1 MPPAET
7 NLTFSR
13 RLRRLLLAPTLGLL
27 IIISVLALSVWQLKR
42 SADWVDHTDQVIAN
56 VNRVQKLVI
65 DAETGARGYEL
76 TRNPVFLEPWNFSQQ
91 QLRNELKNLR
101 VLVADNSEQ
110 QTRLDSIQE
119 HFEDWKKLQETIF
132 DHSSNLSVTEGAING
147 KQRMDAI
154 RAEMRQFLATEE
166 EYKQQRVRQNQRSLV
181 FVYIGF
187 VAMTLLGGPALVVW
201 IRRRVTEMNEA
212 HEEQIR
218 TIREQ
223 AEIVQRAD
231 AATKQL
237 AAIVQSSEDAIL
249 SKSLNGTI
257 TSWNPGAEH
266 MFGYAESEIVGRSI
280 LTLVPSELHE
290 EENRILARL
299 REGERLTHYETERI
313 TKSGRRLY
321 VALTISPIRDASGRV
336 IGISKIV
343 RDVTEQKRVAEAVR
357 ASEARFR
364 AIFEQ
369 ASVGIGRV
377 SFDGGRWLEVN
388 DVLSRITGYNRE
400 ELLLKSWVEM
410 THPEDVPLDLSE
422 AERVRSGQS
431 ESYTVEKRVFHKDG
445 HIVWV
450 RSALSVVRDY
460 RGKPDYEICVVEDIS
475 EQKHAEQTLMQLNT
489 ELESRVNLRTQE
501 LETANKELEAFSYSV
516 SHDLRA
522 PLRTV
527 DGFSAALEEDYGDKL
542 EGEGKDFLRRVRNG
556 VQRMGELID
565 ALLTLSRVTRADLN
579 RETVDVSALAQ
590 SLVDEFRTR
599 YPERSLEFR
608 IEPGLEAEADPKL
621 LRVALENLLENAVK
635 YTSRTEHAVIEIG
648 KMNHNG
654 SSGFYVRDNGVGF
667 DMQYVG
673 KLFGAFQRLHGDK
686 DFQGSGIGLATVQRI
701 VRRHGG
707 QIKAEGEVGRG
718 ATFQFTLGSAQNGE

>member
-1 MPPAET
+1 MPSAES
-7 NLTFSR
+7 NLTFSK

-27 IIISVLALSVWQLKR
+27 VVVSVLAASVWQLKR
-42 SADWVDHTDQVIAN
+42 SADWVDHTDEVIASA
-56 VNRVQKLVI
+56 NRVQKLVI

-76 TRNPVFLEPWNFSQQ
+76 TGHPVFLEPWNASKAA
-91 QLRNELKNLR
+91 LVAELKNLR
-101 VLVADNSEQ
+101 VLVADNTEQ
-110 QTRLDSIQE
+110 QDRIDSIQD
-119 HFEDWKKLQETIF
+119 HFEDWRKLQESLF
-132 DHSSNLSVTEGAING
+132 DHSAHVSVVEGAVDG
-147 KQRMDAI
+147 KRRMDQI
-154 RAEMRQFLATEE
+154 RAEMRSFLDTEE
-166 EYKQQRVRQNQRSLV
+166 EYKRQRVQQNQHSLV

-187 VAMTLLGGPALVVW
+187 VALTLLGGPAMVIWL
-201 IRRRVTEMNEA
+201 RKRVTEMNEA
-212 HEEQIR
+212 HQEQIR

-223 AEIVQRAD
+223 TELVQRAD

-249 SKSLNGTI
+249 SKSLAGTI

-266 MFGYAESEIVGRSI
+266 MFGYAENEIVGRSI
-280 LTLVPSELHE
+280 LTLVPPELHE
-290 EENRILARL
+290 EEGKILARL
-299 REGERLTHYETERI
+299 RGGERLSHYETERL
-313 TKSGRRLY
+313 TKSGARIH
-321 VALTISPIRDASGRV
+321 VALTISPIRDAEGRV

-343 RDVTEQKRVAEAVR
+343 RDVTEQKRIAEAVR

-369 ASVGIGRV
+369 ASVGIGRL
-377 SFDGGRWLEVN
+377 SFDGGRWLEIN
-388 DVLSRITGYNRE
+388 DVLSRITGYSRE
-400 ELLLKSWVEM
+400 ELLLKSWLDM
-410 THPEDVPLDLSE
+410 THPDDLHLDLNE
-422 AERVRSGQS
+422 AERLKSGDS
-431 ESYTVEKRVFHKDG
+431 ESYTVEKRVVHKDG
-445 HIVWV
+445 YIVWV
-450 RSALSVVRDY
+450 RTAASLVRDY

-475 EQKHAEQTLMQLNT
+475 EQKHAEQTLVQLNS
-489 ELESRVNLRTQE
+489 ELETRVQLRTQE

-527 DGFSAALEEDYGDKL
+527 DGFSAALEEDYGEQL
-542 EGEGKDFLRRVRNG
+542 GAEGKDFVRRVRNG

-565 ALLTLSRVTRADLN
+565 ALLMLSRVTRADVN
-579 RETVDVSALAQ
+579 REDVDVSGLAN
-590 SLVDEFRTR
+590 SMAEEFRMR
-599 YPERSLEFR
+599 YPERDLEFR
-608 IEPGLEAEADPKL
+608 IEAGLQTNADPKL

-635 YTSRTEHAVIEIG
+635 YTSRNQHAVIEVG
-648 KMNHNG
+648 KMDSNG

-707 QIKAEGEVGRG
+707 QIQAEGHVGRG
-718 ATFQFTLGSAQNGE
+718 ATFQFTLGSAQDGK